1 MHKITPS
8 YAQFLEDI
16 DTVIAFI
23 DRDQAPSAGEK
34 AAVGR
39 LGRKLLVDLG
49 TIANSLERIA
59 GAQER
64 LAHLAREI

>member
-1 MHKITPS
+1 MQKITPS

-16 DTVIAFI
+16 DTVIAAI
-23 DRDQAPSAGEK
+23 DRDEPPSADEK